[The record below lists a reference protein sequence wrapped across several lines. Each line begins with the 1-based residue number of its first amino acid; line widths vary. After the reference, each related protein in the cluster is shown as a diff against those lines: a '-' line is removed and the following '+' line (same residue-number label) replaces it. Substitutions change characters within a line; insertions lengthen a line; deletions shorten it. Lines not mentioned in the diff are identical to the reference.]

1 MASTYVYQAT
11 LHSSREHRATYA
23 VTVQASS
30 VQPEVHN
37 RSSLRI
43 SSFQILFLNTP
54 NLQHIDLLPAYA
66 LLMSVLCGALPQ
78 VAVTQGDDETDLT
91 GFCPEAKV
99 TCKAAAMDQLKNQL
113 VAEITKSWAEHR
125 LEGWADPV
133 PQPRRS
139 EQEIESDYTND
150 FVVCVLDIKVQV

>member
-1 MASTYVYQAT
+1 MQYC
-11 LHSSREHRATYA
+11 
-23 VTVQASS
+23 
-30 VQPEVHN
+30 N
-37 RSSLRI
+37 R
-43 SSFQILFLNTP
+43 
-54 NLQHIDLLPAYA
+54 PA
-66 LLMSVLCGALPQ
+66 LVRPVLAPHP
-78 VAVTQGDDETDLT
+78 VAVTQGDDETELT

-125 LEGWADPV
+125 QEGWADPV

-150 FVVCVLDIKVQV
+150 FVVCVLDVKVQV

>member
-1 MASTYVYQAT
+1 MTDGFVYDA
-11 LHSSREHRATYA
+11 
-23 VTVQASS
+23 
-30 VQPEVHN
+30 
-37 RSSLRI
+37 LR
-43 SSFQILFLNTP
+43 
-54 NLQHIDLLPAYA
+54 
-66 LLMSVLCGALPQ
+66 Q
-78 VAVTQGDDETDLT
+78 VAVTQGDGDTEMT

-113 VAEITKSWAEHR
+113 VAQITKSWAEHR
-125 LEGWADPV
+125 QEGWADPV